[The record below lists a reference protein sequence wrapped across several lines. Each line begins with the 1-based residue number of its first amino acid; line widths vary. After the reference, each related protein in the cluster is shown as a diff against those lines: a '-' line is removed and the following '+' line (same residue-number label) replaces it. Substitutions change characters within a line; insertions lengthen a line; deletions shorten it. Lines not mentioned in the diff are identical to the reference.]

1 MVFTGE
7 SVTLNISQN
16 ELSDI
21 CMYAYDGQGFIC
33 DTVCESYLCDLSG
46 LDSMER
52 LPLIV
57 YPNPSND
64 GRFNIDFD
72 GILKEVSL
80 VDLYGR
86 PVYCPINIETGFI
99 DGSHLK
105 AGKYFLNIQTR
116 NESYFEQI
124 VILK

>member
-1 MVFTGE
+1 
-7 SVTLNISQN
+7 
-16 ELSDI
+16 
-21 CMYAYDGQGFIC
+21 
-33 DTVCESYLCDLSG
+33 
-46 LDSMER
+46 MER

-86 PVYCPINIETGFI
+86 PVYCSINIETGFI

-116 NESYFEQI
+116 NESYVEQI